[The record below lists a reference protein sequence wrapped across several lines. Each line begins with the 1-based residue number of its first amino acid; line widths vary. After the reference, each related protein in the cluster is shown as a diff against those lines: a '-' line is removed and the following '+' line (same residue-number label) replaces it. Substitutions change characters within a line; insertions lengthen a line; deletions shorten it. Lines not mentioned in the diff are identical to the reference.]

1 MIRKERRGR
10 IGELTRSR
18 IATVAAHHAFLH
30 AFLCEAAFNLIQT
43 RSM

>member
-1 MIRKERRGR
+1 MIRKERRDR
-10 IGELTRSR
+10 IGDLTRSR
-18 IATVAAHHAFLH
+18 IPAAVARH